1 MIIERTEGKPS
12 RLGLGGCQLIPPALL
27 LAQNLPLFRV
37 LPKVRRPGK
46 PHPQRSINLPLMQP
60 AMKLPTRTRMSHNY
74 GGGVLITPKLRL
86 AACKYAR
93 KTSCDAAEIK
103 FGVSSVNIAKWMKAL
118 GIPRRRAC
126 CPTLKEA
133 ERYSRVA

>member
-1 MIIERTEGKPS
+1 M
-12 RLGLGGCQLIPPALL
+12 
-27 LAQNLPLFRV
+27 
-37 LPKVRRPGK
+37 RRPGK

-74 GGGVLITPKLRL
+74 GGVLITPKLRL